1 MITAQE
7 ALALVEQSDST
18 IQRIMEVLSPKIED
32 AASKGKRE
40 LQVYEE
46 GWWGSEESFR
56 THAVVPSAKQARLI
70 EQLKK
75 HGYHVEF
82 GRISDGYVPRGL
94 AEDDGS
100 GPTYYN
106 MGISIRW

>member
-1 MITAQE
+1 
-7 ALALVEQSDST
+7 
-18 IQRIMEVLSPKIED
+18 MEVLSPKIED

-46 GWWGSEESFR
+46 GWWGCEEDFR
-56 THAVVPSAKQARLI
+56 THSVLPSTKQVRLM

-75 HGYHVEF
+75 HGYHAEF
-82 GRISDGYVPRGL
+82 GRISAGYVPRGL
-94 AEDDGS
+94 TEDDGS